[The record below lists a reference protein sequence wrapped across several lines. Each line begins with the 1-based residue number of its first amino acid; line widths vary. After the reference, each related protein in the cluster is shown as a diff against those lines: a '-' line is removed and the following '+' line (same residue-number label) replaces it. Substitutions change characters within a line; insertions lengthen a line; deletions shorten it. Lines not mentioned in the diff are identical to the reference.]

1 VGSGTRPDLGN
12 HVAAQP
18 FNWRTEH
25 ADQGKV
31 SPMSRARRRTHSSTP
46 EIQPEGEAHMPD
58 IDRAIRE
65 GLDGWDRDDLDR
77 LASLLAAE
85 AELVWYEPGAWDCH
99 GNPTIQLLIRRC
111 LTEGTGG
118 PYRVHTR
125 RINKTALVTSP
136 THRDSHTLRRQKSP
150 LVSM

>member
-1 VGSGTRPDLGN
+1 
-12 HVAAQP
+12 
-18 FNWRTEH
+18 
-25 ADQGKV
+25 
-31 SPMSRARRRTHSSTP
+31 
-46 EIQPEGEAHMPD
+46 MPD

-99 GNPTIQLLIRRC
+99 GSATIQRLLRRC
-111 LTEGTGG
+111 QTEGTGG

-125 RINKTALVTSP
+125 RTNKAAPWSHRRYTDPPQQP
-136 THRDSHTLRRQKSP
+136 TLAEWQRSRLGEP
-150 LVSM
+150 

>member
-1 VGSGTRPDLGN
+1 
-12 HVAAQP
+12 
-18 FNWRTEH
+18 
-25 ADQGKV
+25 
-31 SPMSRARRRTHSSTP
+31 
-46 EIQPEGEAHMPD
+46 MPD

-99 GNPTIQLLIRRC
+99 GSATVQRLLRWC
-111 LTEGTGG
+111 QAEGTGG

-125 RINKTALVTSP
+125 RINKAAP
-136 THRDSHTLRRQKSP
+136 RPHRRYIDPPRQLTLAERQRSP
-150 LVSM
+150 LGEV